1 MPDRSAAPQLPSP
14 EPRTAWAKSLDGT
27 PSLSLTDH
35 SVDVGAMAEA
45 ILSLPTI
52 RDRLGRLAGR
62 RLSGTDIARLSFFAG
77 LHDFGKAVHSFQRR
91 LRDGSRAS
99 HIAPAWALLGSDAP
113 PSVIRTEVRRA
124 LKRGLWKSWFADSD
138 AEAALWDVVLA
149 HHGSLPPERPAVNA
163 SDWRSRNGYDPLAAL
178 AEVVPVLE
186 EMFPN
191 AFSRGGDPLP
201 TPSRFL
207 HALAGLVVLADWLGS
222 NHDDF
227 PFPNEGGTQAR
238 LRIASARAAA
248 RNVIG
253 KRWWDPLAGRAAARE
268 LSLDFHTLFPKL
280 GPPRPAQ
287 RALLE
292 QPLPRSGQ
300 IVALEA
306 ETGSG
311 KTEAALIHFLRLF
324 REGEVD
330 GMYFALPTRAA
341 AVQIHTRIK
350 KVIAR
355 WFGDA
360 APPVGL
366 AVPGYLRVD
375 DREGHRPLPET
386 WRVLW
391 DDERVRERGWAV
403 ENAKRYLSGAVMIG
417 TIDQALLGGLRV
429 RHAQMRSGPMLRLL
443 LVVDEVHASDAYMT
457 TLLRNLLDQHSAAG
471 GHALLMSATLGSS
484 ARERLLQPSRRI
496 EMGEIQDVTE
506 AARLPYPSVSRS
518 GEPLHELAVDG
529 RSKRV
534 RVELVDPDS
543 VAEDLFCRI
552 REAAEAGAVVLF
564 IRNRVDDAQDTV
576 ERLEALGARLF
587 VCEGVVAPHHGRFA
601 PEDRRLLD
609 AALEEALGKR
619 REGVVAVTTQTAEQ
633 SLDICADW
641 LITDLAPGDVLLQ
654 RIGRLHRHADNLR
667 PPGYEEPVV
676 TVVAPS
682 TDRLEGLLRSD
693 GNRRRGRSPLGLGR
707 IYENIVGL
715 RATRDWLAER
725 GEIQVPRDNRELVE
739 AATHG
744 AGLEAFA
751 QRLGGPWQAH
761 LGTVLA
767 GRSAEGTAAS
777 AVKIRWKESLVANQ
791 PIREIKAAT
800 RLGLMDRRLDLPEP
814 LPGPFGTRVRTL
826 AVPGWMAEGIDPD
839 AEPTEIQAG
848 DRVIRFR
855 LGRLSFLYDRLGLRR
870 VGS

>member
-1 MPDRSAAPQLPSP
+1 MPDRSAVPQLPLP
-14 EPRTAWAKSLDGT
+14 DPRTAWAKSLDGT

-52 RDRLGRLAGR
+52 RARLDRLAGR
-62 RLSGTDIARLSFFAG
+62 QLSGTDIARFSFFAG

-91 LRDGSRAS
+91 LRDRSRAS

-113 PSVIRTEVRRA
+113 PSAIRTEVRRA

-138 AEAALWDVVLA
+138 AEAAVWDVVLA
-149 HHGSLPPERPAVNA
+149 HHGSLPTERPAVNA
-163 SDWRSRNGYDPLAAL
+163 SDWRSRNGYEPLAAL
-178 AEVVPVLE
+178 AEVVAVLE

-201 TPSRFL
+201 TASRFL

-227 PFPNEGGTQAR
+227 PFPSEGGTQAR

-248 RNVIG
+248 RDVIG
-253 KRWWDPLAGRAAARE
+253 KRWWDPVAGRAAAKE

-350 KVIAR
+350 KVIAG
-355 WFGDA
+355 WLGDA

-496 EMGEIQDVTE
+496 EMGEIQGVAE

-518 GEPLHELAVDG
+518 GESLHELAVDG

-543 VAEDLFCRI
+543 VAKDLFCRI

-576 ERLEALGARLF
+576 ERLEELGARLF

-633 SLDICADW
+633 SLVSPARAGMDPTAPAPCGGSSRFPRTRGDGPM
-641 LITDLAPGDVLLQ
+641 DLRMMLMEDTFPPHARGWTPV
-654 RIGRLHRHADNLR
+654 GRVRRAHRC
-667 PPGYEEPVV
+667 V
-676 TVVAPS
+676 
-682 TDRLEGLLRSD
+682 
-693 GNRRRGRSPLGLGR
+693 SPARAGMDLVR
-707 IYENIVGL
+707 IVGRQSRPSFP
-715 RATRDWLAER
+715 RAR
-725 GEIQVPRDNRELVE
+725 G
-739 AATHG
+739 G
-744 AGLEAFA
+744 
-751 QRLGGPWQAH
+751 
-761 LGTVLA
+761 
-767 GRSAEGTAAS
+767 
-777 AVKIRWKESLVANQ
+777 
-791 PIREIKAAT
+791 
-800 RLGLMDRRLDLPEP
+800 
-814 LPGPFGTRVRTL
+814 
-826 AVPGWMAEGIDPD
+826 
-839 AEPTEIQAG
+839 
-848 DRVIRFR
+848 
-855 LGRLSFLYDRLGLRR
+855 
-870 VGS
+870 